1 MLCVFKIMECSR
13 AFRNFLPI
21 IYFGSFP
28 VSKVLGQFFSRPLES
43 PYLEAKL
50 VNRIICK
57 SRLWANIHEQF
68 SCEERRESDC
78 SRLYK
83 QNDQTSSQFLP
94 SIHTEALALE
104 KKRTQKTWNS
114 PTSEIIF
121 FVLPQKGLLLS
132 LKFFRRK
139 VFLFH
144 QTNDS

>member
-1 MLCVFKIMECSR
+1 MVNNQKDLFCTHPPFPPSSIAMGILKIMECSR

-104 KKRTQKTWNS
+104 KKRT
-114 PTSEIIF
+114 
-121 FVLPQKGLLLS
+121 
-132 LKFFRRK
+132 
-139 VFLFH
+139 
-144 QTNDS
+144 